1 MMEQDN
7 FRWEVLLPWIPVTV
21 FLCCWWGG
29 IKVGNIDAGQATI
42 IGALIGG
49 AVAVILDLFESF
61 RNGKAI
67 GKIEETT
74 SGEIKPK
81 VNNINYLAERQTDA
95 MALLVADLEHRKRM
109 EVQFPQGVSGRD
121 MIYAGAKEMLVQ
133 CESLN
138 AQYQKAQ
145 DKIAE
150 LTIQN
155 HDLSQRCESL
165 HLENENLRT
174 QIQQLRKG
182 SATPKKN
189 AQKR

>member
-49 AVAVILDLFESF
+49 AVAVILDLFKSF

-95 MALLVADLEHRKRM
+95 MALRR
-109 EVQFPQGVSGRD
+109 R
-121 MIYAGAKEMLVQ
+121 
-133 CESLN
+133 
-138 AQYQKAQ
+138 
-145 DKIAE
+145 
-150 LTIQN
+150 
-155 HDLSQRCESL
+155 
-165 HLENENLRT
+165 LRT
-174 QIQQLRKG
+174 PKADG
-182 SATPKKN
+182 SSIPS
-189 AQKR
+189 RRFR